1 MSDKDKPLQITDIE
15 IELLLQN
22 SCMDDNVPRTY
33 DEFNWYKLL
42 LELEENYDNG
52 ISIAEGN

>member
-1 MSDKDKPLQITDIE
+1 MSDKEKPLQITDIE

-42 LELEENYDNG
+42 LELEENYEN
-52 ISIAEGN
+52 